1 MHILKIEANSNTA
14 STKLDDWG
22 TVGLPLSEPAC
33 QLRGAKIVAPI
44 TNAPEIGVWECF
56 PGQYRR
62 QILSAETMH
71 IISGEATFTP
81 DGGEAVALGAGDVY
95 FFPPDTVGVWD
106 IKIPLRKVYVL
117 FKGE

>member
-1 MHILKIEANSNTA
+1 MAWPSRPDPFTPGTRGFWRRLSCISAGATGSLFKRKFHMHILKIEANSNTA

-62 QILSAETMH
+62 QILSA
-71 IISGEATFTP
+71 
-81 DGGEAVALGAGDVY
+81 
-95 FFPPDTVGVWD
+95 
-106 IKIPLRKVYVL
+106 
-117 FKGE
+117 